1 MKYSYQL
8 SEWMSKDKLRSI
20 TDRLSEE
27 SYAIYDIQTHN
38 KLSGEVLSKEDT
50 RGGDY
55 AVFTEGRTL
64 TTNALIKEYE
74 GVIKSLREDI

>member
-27 SYAIYDIQTHN
+27 SYAIYDI
-38 KLSGEVLSKEDT
+38 EAYSKETGQQILDEY
-50 RGGDY
+50 RKGDY
-55 AVFTEGRTL
+55 AVFTTGERVSTL
-64 TTNALIKEYE
+64 EAIREHE
-74 GVIKSLREDI
+74 GVIKELREDL